1 MHRITAL
8 PRREPPSRRAGERQ
22 GRCGAQAHR
31 LQIERRVELR
41 QAASRQPFAWRW
53 GARAGSI
60 NGVACCTTAQ
70 RAVRNCAGGRGVGV
84 AGGRTGCALSD
95 ASRGVEPRCNGASPG
110 PPEQESGHVRGG
122 FCMAQPCDARHEA
135 RRAGEPQGACGGRAH
150 RLQVERHIRLRQVV
164 SRWAVA
170 RRLLRE
176 GAAGFIIGLR
186 SGRGSRSVRRGG
198 AAYLFRHGRRL
209 GDDEPCE
216 RHPRSRMSRAIPK
229 FGARVLAKRAHLRC
243 PGRPWRNSSVTVL
256 TESF

>member
-1 MHRITAL
+1 M
-8 PRREPPSRRAGERQ
+8 
-22 GRCGAQAHR
+22 GR
-31 LQIERRVELR
+31 
-41 QAASRQPFAWRW
+41 
-53 GARAGSI
+53 ARAGSI

-95 ASRGVEPRCNGASPG
+95 ASRRVEPRCNGASPG

-122 FCMAQPCDARHEA
+122 FCMAQPCDAGHEA

-216 RHPRSRMSRAIPK
+216 RHPRSRSSRAIPK
-229 FGARVLAKRAHLRC
+229 FGARVLAKRAHLMAF
-243 PGRPWRNSSVTVL
+243 GLPWRNSSVTVL

>member
-176 GAAGFIIGLR
+176 GVAGFVRLAWRAGLTKR
-186 SGRGSRSVRRGG
+186 AAWRRGVPIPSRSTPWRR
-198 AAYLFRHGRRL
+198 
-209 GDDEPCE
+209 
-216 RHPRSRMSRAIPK
+216 RALRAPSAL
-229 FGARVLAKRAHLRC
+229 ARVQSHSKI
-243 PGRPWRNSSVTVL
+243 WR
-256 TESF
+256 